1 MATQKVSEMAAA
13 VSVADADLVPVVQ
26 GGVNKKATVDLI
38 LDALTGARVA
48 TAIGST
54 AANLVYAGPAT
65 GAAAVPAARSLVAAD
80 IPSLA
85 AVYQPVDAT
94 LTALAA
100 LGAGPGF
107 LQVTGPD
114 TFAIAA
120 LTDTQ
125 INTALG
131 YTAANAAS
139 LNPANLSAAVPTT
152 KGGTGLTAIG
162 TALQVLRVNAG
173 ATALE
178 FADAA
183 GGISD
188 LTTGVIPYAS
198 SATAIA
204 DSPLVRV
211 DANTVALRNGT
222 NAQSFQLYGT
232 YTDASNYERLGLTY
246 TTGVSAW
253 DLQGQAAGTGS
264 YRDLRIGGLNGI
276 YAQVGAL
283 YLGVVYP
290 LTITAGFPPNCYI
303 RPGADVMD
311 LGGPS
316 NQFVDFYN
324 GKSYQGGRSKTLT
337 DAGDIGFVRI
347 AAPTA
352 DTMVAGHINYTI
364 ASADT
369 AAHSVEGQSG
379 TIYFV
384 IRNQNGTV
392 TATPDG
398 TGHQADVKRDL
409 GSIGVC
415 TFKSSIASTNC
426 DFVVNADTT
435 LTFTSYTITWT
446 VVITSGNAVVT
457 AL

>member
-131 YTAANAAS
+131 YTAANAAA

-162 TALQVLRVNAG
+162 TGLQVLRVNAG

-183 GGISD
+183 GGISG
-188 LTTGVIPYAS
+188 LTAGALPYAAS
-198 SATAIA
+198 GTTLA
-204 DSPLVRV
+204 DSPLFRV
-211 DANTVALRNGT
+211 DANTLAQRNGT
-222 NAQSFQLYGT
+222 SAQSFQVYGT

-246 TTGVSAW
+246 TSAVGAW
-253 DLQGQAAGTGS
+253 DIRGDVAGTGVN
-264 YRDLRIGGLNGI
+264 RNLRFFGFLNGDLAFRTTSI
-276 YAQVGAL
+276 
-283 YLGVVYP
+283 GVYYP
-290 LTITAGFPPNCYI
+290 LTVKADFPPECYI

-311 LGGPS
+311 LGGPD
-316 NQFVDFYN
+316 NQWVHTYV
-324 GKSYQGGRSKTLT
+324 GGSYQGGRTKALT
-337 DAGDIGFVRI
+337 HATDQSFVRV
-347 AAPTA
+347 ACPTA
-352 DTMVAGHINYTI
+352 GAVVAGKIHYTI
-364 ASADT
+364 AAKDASNN
-369 AAHSVEGQSG
+369 SEGQSG
-379 TIYFV
+379 TLHFV
-384 IRNQNGTV
+384 VRNQAGTV
-392 TATPDG
+392 TVTPDG
-398 TGHQADVKRDL
+398 TGNVAGDL
-409 GSIGVC
+409 ANIGSIGTV
-415 TFKSSIASTNC
+415 TFKSSVAGTNADFIVNASTSL
-426 DFVVNADTT
+426 TT
-435 LTFTSYTITWT
+435 TVFTITS
-446 VVITSGNAVVT
+446 VPVITSGTAVVT
-457 AL
+457 HL